1 MSATI
6 LGNPTHS
13 GNQNNHLVGGE
24 IPHEVLRSLY
34 LKDVIANGQTE
45 GSFITFTRAQEDF
58 PSVKKLNPL
67 NKKRILVTGGAG
79 FVGSHLVDRLML
91 MGHDVICV
99 DNYFT
104 GSKVNIAHWIGHPN
118 FEMIRHD
125 VVDPLL
131 VEVDQIYH
139 LACPASP
146 VHYQSN
152 SVKTLKTSFFGTY
165 NMLGLAKRVKARFLL
180 ASTSEIYGS
189 PKEHPQNE
197 EYWGHVNCFGPR
209 ACYDEGKRVAEALT
223 YSYARQDGVD
233 VRIARIFNTFGPRMN
248 FNDGRVVSNFIL
260 QALRSED
267 ITIYGDGSAT
277 RSFQYMHDLID
288 GLIQLME
295 SDCTEPVNLGN
306 PHEFTIKEFANMVIG
321 LVNEQR
327 DQPSTSNVVYLPA
340 VIDDPPRRKPDIS
353 RAKERLNWE
362 PRISVHEGLS
372 ETVSYFKR
380 AMELEIAPVL

>member
-1 MSATI
+1 
-6 LGNPTHS
+6 
-13 GNQNNHLVGGE
+13 
-24 IPHEVLRSLY
+24 
-34 LKDVIANGQTE
+34 
-45 GSFITFTRAQEDF
+45 
-58 PSVKKLNPL
+58 
-67 NKKRILVTGGAG
+67 
-79 FVGSHLVDRLML
+79 
-91 MGHDVICV
+91 
-99 DNYFT
+99 
-104 GSKVNIAHWIGHPN
+104 
-118 FEMIRHD
+118 
-125 VVDPLL
+125 
-131 VEVDQIYH
+131 
-139 LACPASP
+139 
-146 VHYQSN
+146 
-152 SVKTLKTSFFGTY
+152 
-165 NMLGLAKRVKARFLL
+165 
-180 ASTSEIYGS
+180 
-189 PKEHPQNE
+189 
-197 EYWGHVNCFGPR
+197 
-209 ACYDEGKRVAEALT
+209 
-223 YSYARQDGVD
+223 
-233 VRIARIFNTFGPRMN
+233 MN

-372 ETVSYFKR
+372 ETGGIPSTFTLKIKFKD
-380 AMELEIAPVL
+380 